1 MLYMF
6 LRSMNKDE
14 KDKENQRKSSSPSK
28 PRSSRPRTA
37 PLSCPRKV
45 APQIFP
51 PFKYIILVIL

>member
-37 PLSCPRKV
+37 PLSGPRKV
-45 APQIFP
+45 AP
-51 PFKYIILVIL
+51 

>member
-37 PLSCPRKV
+37 PLSGPKKV
-45 APQIFP
+45 APQILP